1 MDNVLKSI
9 NSPTIQAGLTLGST
23 LYGAQQASAMGNFQ
37 DQQYQLQA
45 QEAQLQG
52 TADEINQRERTLRA
66 VASIRAAAASSGVT
80 QGGSTATMVNEA
92 TRQGNLATINAR
104 DSAGILSGE
113 KILQGQQY
121 RMQGKA
127 KSFGLLWKGGQ
138 DLMKSGVLVSK

>member
-66 VASIRAAAASSGVT
+66 VASIRAAVSVASGTIPISSSSG
-80 QGGSTATMVNEA
+80 SP
-92 TRQGNLATINAR
+92 I
-104 DSAGILSGE
+104 
-113 KILQGQQY
+113 
-121 RMQGKA
+121 
-127 KSFGLLWKGGQ
+127 
-138 DLMKSGVLVSK
+138 